1 MENRMISE
9 NISEIKNVAAVLN
22 YKIIRLCF
30 YLNIP
35 LDAIAHFK
43 KHIDIFQAKF
53 IDKFEFEHY
62 AWLAKQFS
70 MFGELF
76 DMAISMF
83 NLSPSSSQNPGT
95 YFYESAMYTIQR
107 RNSRFR
113 NIHLTLDEKYLIDN
127 ATSKP
132 NEIEYIGQLSF
143 SEAESS
149 K

>member
-1 MENRMISE
+1 MTSE
-9 NISEIKNVAAVLN
+9 NILEIKNVAAILN
-22 YKIIRLCF
+22 FKIIRLCF
-30 YLNIP
+30 YLNVP

-43 KHIDIFQAKF
+43 KHIDIFQTKF
-53 IDKFEFEHY
+53 IDKIEFEHY

-76 DMAISMF
+76 DMAIGMF

-107 RNSRFR
+107 RDSRLKNINLSLEEKDLINNVILNS
-113 NIHLTLDEKYLIDN
+113 K
-127 ATSKP
+127 SK

-143 SEAESS
+143 LENESS